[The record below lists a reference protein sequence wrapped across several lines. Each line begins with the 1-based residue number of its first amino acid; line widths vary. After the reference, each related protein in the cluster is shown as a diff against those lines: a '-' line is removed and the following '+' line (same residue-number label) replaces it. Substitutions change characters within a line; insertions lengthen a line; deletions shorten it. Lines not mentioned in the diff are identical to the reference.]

1 MRRRPCRRSYRPA
14 PENRSRSRSDCSSKN
29 CCHASCVCPYRSP
42 QKLSF
47 ISARKCWKCSVIGI
61 IFAIG
66 CRSPFRKGFSLRGQ
80 SQLTPSC
87 FLHNQS
93 YVTWHL
99 RFWGDHF
106 SASVARPVEIAGQ
119 VVVPAGAEAR
129 GRIVEA
135 VPQGRFN
142 VPLPLRKEAQSM
154 RMAVNAC
161 AVTKAVLLRNCSGT
175 FPIDEVALD
184 F

>member
-1 MRRRPCRRSYRPA
+1 MLGHPA
-14 PENRSRSRSDCSSKN
+14 RFGAGQAHMKVCILSEKRLNRI
-29 CCHASCVCPYRSP
+29 
-42 QKLSF
+42 F
-47 ISARKCWKCSVIGI
+47 ISPAWVASKHTP
-61 IFAIG
+61 FQ
-66 CRSPFRKGFSLRGQ
+66 RSSLT
-80 SQLTPSC
+80 S
-87 FLHNQS
+87 
-93 YVTWHL
+93 WHL

-161 AVTKAVLLRNCSGT
+161 AVTKAVLLR
-175 FPIDEVALD
+175 
-184 F
+184 

>member
-66 CRSPFRKGFSLRGQ
+66 CRSPFRKGFSLLGKANLHPLAFTQSKLRHQVLGVFIFGGRAWLNQQRTSAAAAGSLLQSVLSITRDWLLLNDLSGMFRGG
-80 SQLTPSC
+80 SGHET
-87 FLHNQS
+87 
-93 YVTWHL
+93 
-99 RFWGDHF
+99 DA
-106 SASVARPVEIAGQ
+106 ASI
-119 VVVPAGAEAR
+119 
-129 GRIVEA
+129 
-135 VPQGRFN
+135 
-142 VPLPLRKEAQSM
+142 K
-154 RMAVNAC
+154 NA
-161 AVTKAVLLRNCSGT
+161 
-175 FPIDEVALD
+175 P
-184 F
+184 